1 MRGKAAQK
9 PENRRNGEAIMSVTK
24 KAATNLIALTFGKGM
39 SLEEALEHENLKD
52 ITENDLREAVATLY
66 KVTTKKETTQQSKA
80 RYIAE
85 GIAANIGVGNTFT
98 SDIITRAAET
108 ANIKPASVISAG
120 KRCGLW
126 KRVPSMGKALYEV
139 TATA

>member
-1 MRGKAAQK
+1 MREKPAQK
-9 PENRRNGEAIMSVTK
+9 PENRRNGEVMKLSK
-24 KAATNLIALTFGKGM
+24 KAATNLIALTYGKGL
-39 SLEEALEHENLKD
+39 SLEEALERENLKD

-66 KVTTKKETTQQSKA
+66 KVTVKKETTQQSKA

-85 GIAANIGVGNTFT
+85 GVAANIGVGNTFV
-98 SDIITRAAET
+98 SDVVTHAAET
-108 ANIKPASVISAG
+108 ASIKPASVISAG

-139 TATA
+139 IATA

>member
-1 MRGKAAQK
+1 M
-9 PENRRNGEAIMSVTK
+9 NVSK
-24 KAATNLIALTFGKGM
+24 KAATNIIALTYGKGM

-52 ITENDLREAVATLY
+52 ITEDDLREAVASLY
-66 KVTTKKETTQQSKA
+66 KVTIKKETTQQSKA

-98 SDIITRAAET
+98 SDIITRTAEK
-108 ANIKPASVISAG
+108 ANTKPASVISAG
-120 KRCGLW
+120 KRCSLW

-139 TATA
+139 IATAQPYHSYYNCTAQQPSA

>member
-1 MRGKAAQK
+1 MKL
-9 PENRRNGEAIMSVTK
+9 SK
-24 KAATNLIALTFGKGM
+24 KAATNLIALTYGKGL
-39 SLEEALEHENLKD
+39 SLEEALERENLKD

-80 RYIAE
+80 RYVAE
-85 GIAANIGVGNTFT
+85 GIAANIGVGNTFV
-98 SDIITRAAET
+98 SDVVTHAAAET

-139 TATA
+139 IATA